1 MREIEVPVAPGAI
14 GPSLAA
20 AADGRALLSW
30 VEPRAGGRHA
40 LRLAR
45 RVAGSGWAGPVT
57 VAEGTGWFVNW
68 ADFPHAAALDD
79 GTLFAHWMEKRPRG
93 EPYDYDVRLT
103 RSRDGGRTWDGPL
116 SLHADPTPAEHGFV
130 SFAPIDEARLGV
142 LFLDGREVKA
152 GGATSLRFAVVG
164 RTGPP
169 EPDERV
175 DARVCDC
182 CQTALARTARGM
194 VAAYRDRSPTEV
206 RDVAVVRR
214 EGGRWS
220 APVFPGSEGWEI
232 HGCPVN
238 GPSLAADGDR
248 VGLAWFTMAGETPRV
263 KVAFSSDG
271 GASWGRPAVVDEG
284 RPIGRVDVA
293 LLARPAGRGAGTD
306 TAALVSWLEDAD
318 EGADV
323 RVRRVDS
330 SGSAGPS
337 VLVARS
343 SAARATGFPRLV
355 RTGAETLAVWRDASE
370 PPRLRAAVL
379 EVGE

>member
-1 MREIEVPVAPGAI
+1 VREVDVPAAPGAI

-45 RVAGSGWAGPVT
+45 RVAGSGWAGLVT
-57 VAEGTGWFVNW
+57 VAEGAGWFVNW

-79 GTLFAHWMEKRPRG
+79 GTLFAHWMEKRPGG
-93 EPYDYDVRLT
+93 EPYDYDIRLT
-103 RSRDGGRTWDGPL
+103 RSRDGGRTWDRPL
-116 SLHADPTPAEHGFV
+116 SPHADRTPAEHGFV

-142 LFLDGREVKA
+142 LFLDGREAKA

-164 RTGPP
+164 PSGPP

-194 VAAYRDRSPTEV
+194 VAAYRDRSPAEV
-206 RDVAVVRR
+206 RDIAVVRR

-248 VGLAWFTMAGETPRV
+248 VALAWFTMAGETPRV

-271 GASWGRPAVVDEG
+271 GAIWGRPVVVDEG

-293 LLARPAGRGAGTD
+293 LLAPGAAAGRGAPA
-306 TAALVSWLEDAD
+306 AALVSWMEDAD
-318 EGADV
+318 EGAEV
-323 RVRRVDS
+323 RVRRAGAD
-330 SGSAGPS
+330 GSRGPS
-337 VLVARS
+337 TLVARS
-343 SAARATGFPRLV
+343 SAARTSGFPRLV
-355 RTGAETLAVWRDASE
+355 RAGVETLVVWRDASE
-370 PPRLRAAVL
+370 PPRLRVAAL